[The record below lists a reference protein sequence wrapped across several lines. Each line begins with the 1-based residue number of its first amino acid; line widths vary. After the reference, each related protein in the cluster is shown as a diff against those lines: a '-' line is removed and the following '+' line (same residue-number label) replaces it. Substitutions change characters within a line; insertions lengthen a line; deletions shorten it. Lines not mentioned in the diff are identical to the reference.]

1 MSNSMTMVDDA
12 ATARLALSPLRRR
25 LLARLRTPASA
36 AALSE
41 EFAMPR
47 QKLGYHL
54 RVLEK
59 AGLLADAGSRR
70 RRGFTERM
78 LETRSDALIVDPMIL
93 APADADAVGKQDRF
107 AAGHLVRTAAG
118 IVRDVSRMRAA
129 ADAEGSRLLTFTVE
143 ADVAF
148 AAPDQI
154 ELFTAR
160 LAEALA
166 GIAAEF
172 APKGEGRAYRVT
184 IAGHPAA
191 GPGAKAKRIN

>member
-1 MSNSMTMVDDA
+1 
-12 ATARLALSPLRRR
+12 
-25 LLARLRTPASA
+25 
-36 AALSE
+36 
-41 EFAMPR
+41 MPR

-54 RVLEK
+54 RMLEK
-59 AGLLADAGSRR
+59 AGLLAEAGSRR

-93 APADADAVGKQDRF
+93 SPTDPDVVEKQDRF
-107 AAGHLVRTAAG
+107 AAGHLVRTAAE

-129 ADAEGSRLLTFTVE
+129 AEAEGSRLLTFTVE
-143 ADVAF
+143 ADIAF
-148 AAPDQI
+148 AAPADI

-166 GIAAEF
+166 GIAADF
-172 APKGEGRAYRVT
+172 APTGEGRAFRVT

-191 GPGAKAKRIN
+191 RATAKSASIN